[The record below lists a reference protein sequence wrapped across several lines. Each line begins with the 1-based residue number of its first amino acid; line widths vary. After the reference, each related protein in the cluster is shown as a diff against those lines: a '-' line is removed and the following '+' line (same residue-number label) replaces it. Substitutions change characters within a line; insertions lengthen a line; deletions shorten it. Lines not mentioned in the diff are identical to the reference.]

1 MGADLAAAVPFYGS
15 QRSAADTKKIKARC
29 SRITAKN
36 RFARGPT

>member
-15 QRSAADTKKIKARC
+15 QRSAADTKKIKAHC